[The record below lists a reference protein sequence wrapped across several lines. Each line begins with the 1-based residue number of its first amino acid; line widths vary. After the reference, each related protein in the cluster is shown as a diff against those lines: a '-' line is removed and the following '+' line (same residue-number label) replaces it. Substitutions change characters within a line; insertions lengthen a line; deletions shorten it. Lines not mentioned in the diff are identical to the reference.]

1 MFNHGINTVKSATDF
16 GALVIANVG
25 VPMYF
30 GCAPVHMGGGFTGKP
45 QIFNTFDAAASALG
59 YSEDWRDAN
68 GDPKWNL
75 CQAMYAQF
83 EVFGKGPAIFY
94 NLFDPATN
102 KSAVTADDYDVSDHK
117 VKLPQD
123 GLIDAGL
130 VVKNSSDTLTKG
142 TQYEAYY
149 DGENLIIE
157 LLDPASDSAYA
168 ATSLNIAYNTASLTA
183 INAAAIIAAVEKTED
198 CKALFGIVPDLLC
211 APGWGQN
218 PTVAG
223 TLAAKAPNINGLY
236 KAKAVVDL
244 STAAAGGADTY
255 DEVATV
261 KAAGGYTDENM
272 IVCWGLAKI
281 GDRLYDLSTL
291 LCGLMG
297 TIDAGNEGVPFET
310 PSNKALGISGLYT
323 KAGGDIL
330 LTVGQADTV
339 SVTAGV
345 VTALNY
351 NGWRLWG
358 NYTGCFP
365 GSADPAKK
373 FICTSR
379 MIDFLCNTFVERYWQ
394 YVDRPLTA
402 ALIDAVVNDFNAYLD
417 GLTAEGML
425 YGGRIEYVEK
435 NNPLENLMAGRFRL
449 DATVASPVPV
459 ERIDM
464 FIEFDPELLAAAITG

>member
-149 DGENLIIE
+149 DGENLVLGFSSLSDDLMSSSNFQTIIIPIE
-157 LLDPASDSAYA
+157 SDS
-168 ATSLNIAYNTASLTA
+168 I
-183 INAAAIIAAVEKTED
+183 AAAYFISRRF
-198 CKALFGIVPDLLC
+198 L
-211 APGWGQN
+211 
-218 PTVAG
+218 
-223 TLAAKAPNINGLY
+223 
-236 KAKAVVDL
+236 
-244 STAAAGGADTY
+244 
-255 DEVATV
+255 
-261 KAAGGYTDENM
+261 
-272 IVCWGLAKI
+272 
-281 GDRLYDLSTL
+281 R
-291 LCGLMG
+291 
-297 TIDAGNEGVPFET
+297 
-310 PSNKALGISGLYT
+310 NKRHS
-323 KAGGDIL
+323 
-330 LTVGQADTV
+330 
-339 SVTAGV
+339 
-345 VTALNY
+345 
-351 NGWRLWG
+351 
-358 NYTGCFP
+358 
-365 GSADPAKK
+365 
-373 FICTSR
+373 
-379 MIDFLCNTFVERYWQ
+379 
-394 YVDRPLTA
+394 
-402 ALIDAVVNDFNAYLD
+402 
-417 GLTAEGML
+417 
-425 YGGRIEYVEK
+425 
-435 NNPLENLMAGRFRL
+435 
-449 DATVASPVPV
+449 
-459 ERIDM
+459 
-464 FIEFDPELLAAAITG
+464 